1 MKKWLRMIRNDFDI
15 SDEDFEK
22 INKPFEEAI
31 GNYLHSTFIDEY
43 LAYYIATGYNM
54 SALYEGSLSGVFNA
68 SIDSLCDIRYGTP
81 EDIERLRTILKDKYN
96 LLLTSDTEL
105 EISEIEK

>member
-1 MKKWLRMIRNDFDI
+1 
-15 SDEDFEK
+15 
-22 INKPFEEAI
+22 
-31 GNYLHSTFIDEY
+31 
-43 LAYYIATGYNM
+43 M

-81 EDIERLRTILKDKYN
+81 EDIERLRAILKDQYN

-105 EISEIEK
+105 QIEEIRK